1 MCALQTTFGLK
12 PGQVPLKFE
21 IYGCGGAGC
30 NMIASWNL
38 PSVAVGTSA
47 SELERCARSRKIL
60 IPTDILSGFAD
71 ADPSVLSL
79 EMLPKTITS
88 EISENDVSI
97 QVAGLGGFAGS
108 LGSKLISSISK
119 FTSKF
124 NISVVSLPFS
134 VESIVRR
141 EVASVS
147 LASLRKR
154 SDMTISFENDGLT
167 KLAPTM
173 AMDKAFK
180 LMNAIMERPIID
192 LSKVMSENDIPM
204 MRQIAKHSGDY
215 KLGVG
220 LGRGPM
226 RDVEATKESLQSPWF
241 DTERENYTSAFLIIS
256 SYPIDLKE
264 VNGIVRDIQAA
275 LPNARL
281 MFGNYEDPLLGDK
294 IRVTLL
300 LGKPLLGVE

>member
-1 MCALQTTFGLK
+1 MCALQTVFGLK

-30 NMIASWNL
+30 NMIAGSNL
-38 PSVAVGTSA
+38 PGVAVGTSET
-47 SELERCARSRKIL
+47 ELERCGKSRKIF
-60 IPTDILSGFAD
+60 IPAHVLSGFAD
-71 ADPSVLSL
+71 ADPSVLTL
-79 EMLPKTITS
+79 EMLPEAVTS
-88 EISENDVSI
+88 GISENDVSV

-108 LGSKLISSISK
+108 NGSKLFASISK
-119 FTSKF
+119 VTSKF

-134 VESIVRR
+134 VESYNRR
-141 EVASVS
+141 EIASKA

-154 SDMTISFENDGLT
+154 SDMTISFENDGLA

-173 AMDKAFK
+173 AMDRAFR

-226 RDVEATKESLQSPWF
+226 RDVDATKESLQSPWF
-241 DTERENYTSAFLIIS
+241 DTGREKYASAFLIIS
-256 SYPIDLKE
+256 SYPIDPKE
-264 VNGIVRDIQAA
+264 VDGIVRDVQTAI
-275 LPNARL
+275 PNARL

-300 LGKPLLGVE
+300 LGKPLPDGE